1 MVAGWMCCNDC
12 SVAPGQPPHT
22 GPGQP
27 SPISTAV
34 NPLVQC
40 GPTATTT
47 ATATLF
53 VQFLQIFSGDG
64 CSVHS
69 VQWLQVLDVW
79 WCRWYRLTTRTL
91 HPAASVPWHSHGA
104 ALLNL
109 AGKLERSWFL
119 QQTLLTSRQ
128 SSVSVFLNWICR
140 KMNIGIR
147 NASKSMHSNICQNI
161 TFPVHACSVVEIDI
175 SYLCNTHIR
184 HYGAVWYFWGMHNAY
199 IAYSYWFVT
208 LEV

>member
-1 MVAGWMCCNDC
+1 MCPPITLVHMVPAWMCCNDC
-12 SVAPGQPPHT
+12 SVAPGQAPHT

-27 SPISTAV
+27 SPISGAV

-53 VQFLQIFSGDG
+53 VHFFIFSPETDAV
-64 CSVHS
+64 CNDCRCRM
-69 VQWLQVLDVW
+69 LDSAGGMTW
-79 WCRWYRLTTRTL
+79 PHTPLPRSRDI
-91 HPAASVPWHSHGA
+91 HMPG
-104 ALLNL
+104 LNL

-140 KMNIGIR
+140 KMNIAIIR
-147 NASKSMHSNICQNI
+147 NASEPIHSNICKNI
-161 TFPVHACSVVEIDI
+161 NLPVQCNVV
-175 SYLCNTHIR
+175 
-184 HYGAVWYFWGMHNAY
+184 YF
-199 IAYSYWFVT
+199 I
-208 LEV
+208 

>member
-1 MVAGWMCCNDC
+1 MCCNDC
-12 SVAPGQPPHT
+12 SVAPGQAPHT

-27 SPISTAV
+27 SPISGAV

-53 VQFLQIFSGDG
+53 VHFFIFSPETDAV
-64 CSVHS
+64 CNDCRCRM
-69 VQWLQVLDVW
+69 LDSAGGMTW
-79 WCRWYRLTTRTL
+79 PHTPLPRSRDIHML
-91 HPAASVPWHSHGA
+91 G
-104 ALLNL
+104 LNL

-140 KMNIGIR
+140 KMNIAIIR
-147 NASKSMHSNICQNI
+147 NASGSIHSNICQNI
-161 TFPVHACSVVEIDI
+161 NLPVQCNVV
-175 SYLCNTHIR
+175 
-184 HYGAVWYFWGMHNAY
+184 YF
-199 IAYSYWFVT
+199 I
-208 LEV
+208 